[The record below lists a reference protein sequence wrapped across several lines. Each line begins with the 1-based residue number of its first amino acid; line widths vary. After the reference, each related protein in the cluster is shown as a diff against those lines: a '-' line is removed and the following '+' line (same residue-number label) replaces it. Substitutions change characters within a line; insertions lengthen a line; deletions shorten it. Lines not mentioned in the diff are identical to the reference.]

1 MLKRLPPLISPALL
15 HALASMGHGDELALV
30 DAHFPASRVAQQGQN
45 RLIRLPGIDVDTA
58 LDAVLQVLPLDEAGP
73 QNAWTMQVMGDP
85 HAVPEAVS
93 VINGVFKCHGLAD
106 AGSLERF
113 AFYEQ
118 AKNAYVLVQ
127 TGDIRTYAN
136 VMLRKG
142 LVCHD

>member
-1 MLKRLPPLISPALL
+1 MLKRIPPLISPDLL

-45 RLIRLPGIDVDTA
+45 RLVRMPGINVDRA
-58 LDAVLQVLPLDEAGP
+58 LDAVLQVLPLDEASP
-73 QNAWTMQVMGDP
+73 QSAWTMQVMGDP

-93 VINGVFKCHGLAD
+93 AINGVLKHHGLAD
-106 AGSLERF
+106 AGSVERF

-136 VMLRKG
+136 VLLRKG
-142 LVCHD
+142 LVHHD